1 MPYRCKPCR
10 KHFSVRVGM
19 VLAEFRLP
27 LHKWLMAI
35 YMMTIAR
42 KGIPSTQMARELGI
56 TQKTA

>member
-1 MPYRCKPCR
+1 
-10 KHFSVRVGM
+10 M